1 MIMGECAY
9 EVEVL
14 LGTDLLVPSQGDV
27 HVAPFEV
34 VVGFGKIF
42 VVFLLVASVVFI
54 QSGV

>member
-27 HVAPFEV
+27 RVAPFEV
-34 VVGFGKIF
+34 VVGFGEIF
-42 VVFLLVASVVFI
+42 IVFFLVASVVFI